1 VRQVSLPGPVWAR
14 IFIVPGGSAGRSAGE
29 SPAPEFR
36 GGKARGGSSA
46 ARFAAADPACPRRR
60 RGRCRYPG
68 RVSPDLAGQGQFD
81 GRRGPSG
88 CSAPG
93 IEAAAIAAGISRRAS
108 PSPARKQ
115 IASEPFPAARGIDLE
130 RSRPSETIGPT
141 LISPSARGQA
151 PRGRFAANKGRSP
164 VLR

>member
-1 VRQVSLPGPVWAR
+1 MRQASLPGPVWAR
-14 IFIVPGGSAGRSAGE
+14 IFIVPEGSAGRSAGE
-29 SPAPEFR
+29 APGPEFR

-46 ARFAAADPACPRRR
+46 ARFAAADPACPRRC

-68 RVSPDLAGQGQFD
+68 WASPDLAGQGHFD

-88 CSAPG
+88 FSSPS
-93 IEAAAIAAGISRRAS
+93 IEAAAIAADISRRAS
-108 PSPARKQ
+108 PSPAGKP

-130 RSRPSETIGPT
+130 RSRSSETIDPA
-141 LISPSARGQA
+141 LISPPARGQA